1 MRSGSEEVIQKLLN
15 DLEKKRKRVW
25 IKNATAEF
33 LLVLF
38 VSLGLISLLSYI
50 SSNNVYFSILK
61 NLALLAVCSGFV
73 KFFVPAIL
81 KKEGKAKLALEL
93 EKISPGLGEDTLNAV
108 LLRSDLTQ
116 TEEGLGVSR
125 FLTEA
130 HVDEV
135 AHKLESLRDIS
146 PALPR
151 EKIQGYWKPL
161 AAIFALSIT
170 ILIFTPIEFR
180 GFLFSGHILPMLE
193 PNLLELADIEVEFKY
208 PAYTKLPPQVIRG
221 STGDVKAIKGTH
233 VIFEA
238 TTLRKLTK
246 GELVTQNGLAI
257 PISSDG
263 GRIKGEFTILSNGD
277 FFIQDKKGKL
287 KSRIFK
293 ITSEKDK
300 DPKVT
305 IESPTKGVIE
315 IGEKGDLDIF
325 YKAQDDFGL
334 TKLLLVWKTKKDK
347 ASKYIGLIKEEPK
360 SIEGRFTWD
369 LSDVQS
375 EPGEIIE
382 VKIDAYDN
390 DMVSG
395 PKVGSSNAIKVKIND
410 PRKRHENILFSAEKL
425 LEQLLDVLA
434 DDIDHRSRE
443 GNANASKTKKTQE
456 DIAVKIEN
464 DLVSLNQMINNMK
477 EDDFSDYTYFL
488 GLSNMKTRIKD
499 MLNERTDM
507 IVSFSA
513 EDLPRL
519 GDLIKREID
528 EFEDDILFLDS
539 ALKGE
544 KLRESLM
551 NGRDA
556 LTKYTELSE
565 LLKKLKQRSDEET
578 KKEIEKKT
586 EELKNLM
593 SQLVEKFSSLSRN
606 INEEFLNP
614 DSFKTIDLQKKLN
627 EIINLTRQGKIDEAL
642 NLLAG
647 LEANLQ
653 EMIAAIQSG
662 SQSFSSAALSKNM
675 TKLNETLERIK
686 NLEESEKSLK
696 ENTES
701 VKDSLLKNPPRK
713 TNSFEFVEREKK
725 KLDRLKNLLME
736 TKSEISQ
743 NIGAREFIE
752 GSFLIE
758 SAINEAYEL
767 KHWLEALEFSEAFR
781 KAKDIE
787 KQTIGIRNLNDL
799 KIGAAPKAN
808 SEIEQ
813 SAQIAQEIRRDLE
826 HFGGMERNEEGM
838 GKLSE
843 RQDQIAREAFQLSNN
858 LKGSSQDNFSPKIGE
873 KLGESERFMHGASSN
888 LVGKEISKAISNQGD
903 ALEALKQAKEEAKG
917 LLDKY
922 QLSARGHGLPVPL
935 VLGREQF
942 QEGDQGV
949 DTGHVIIPPSE
960 ESKIG
965 KEFKEGLLK
974 ALKDGSPDG
983 YSELNKKYYERIIK

>member
-1 MRSGSEEVIQKLLN
+1 MRSGSAEVIQKLLN
-15 DLEKKRKRVW
+15 DLEKRRKRAW

-38 VSLGLISLLSYI
+38 GSLGLISLLSYI
-50 SSNNVYFSILK
+50 SSNNVYFSVLK
-61 NLALLAVCSGFV
+61 NLAILAVCSGFV

-116 TEEGLGVSR
+116 TEKGLGVSR

-130 HVDEV
+130 HIDEV
-135 AHKLESLRDIS
+135 ASKLESLMDLS
-146 PALPR
+146 LALPG
-151 EKIQGYWKPL
+151 EKIKGYWKPL
-161 AAIFALSIT
+161 TAIFALSIT
-170 ILIFTPIEFR
+170 ILIFAPKEFR
-180 GFLFSGHILPMLE
+180 GFLFSSHILPTFE
-193 PNLLELADIEVEFKY
+193 PNLLEFADIKIEYKY
-208 PAYTKLPPQVIRG
+208 PAYTKLPPEVVRG

-238 TTLRKLTK
+238 TTLKRSTK

-263 GRIKGEFTILSNGD
+263 RKIKGEFTIFTNGD
-277 FFIQDKKGKL
+277 FFIQDKEGRL

-293 ITSEKDK
+293 ITSEEDEN
-300 DPKVT
+300 PKVA

-315 IGEKGDLDIF
+315 IGEKRDLDIF
-325 YKAQDDFGL
+325 YKARDDFGL
-334 TKLLLVWKTKKDK
+334 TKLLLVWKTKKGES
-347 ASKYIGLIKEEPK
+347 SKSMGLIKEEPK

-375 EPGEIIE
+375 EPSEIIE
-382 VKIDAYDN
+382 VRINAYDN
-390 DMVSG
+390 DIVSG
-395 PKVGSSNAIKVKIND
+395 PKVGSSNTIEVKIND
-410 PRKRHENILFSAEKL
+410 PRKRHENILSSAEKL

-434 DDIDHRSRE
+434 DDIEHRSRE
-443 GNANASKTKKTQE
+443 DNASASNTKKTQE
-456 DIAVKIEN
+456 DIASKIEN
-464 DLVSLNQMINNMK
+464 ASLSLNQMINNMK
-477 EDDFSDYTYFL
+477 DDDFSDYTYFL
-488 GLSNMKTRIKD
+488 GLSNMRTSIKD
-499 MLNERTDM
+499 MLDERTHI

-519 GDLIKREID
+519 GDLIKREIN
-528 EFEDDILFLDS
+528 EFEDDIIFLDS

-551 NGRDA
+551 YGRDA
-556 LTKYTELSE
+556 LSKYTELSE
-565 LLKKLKQRSDEET
+565 LLKKLKQSGNEET

-593 SQLVEKFSSLSRN
+593 SQLVEKLSSLSRN
-606 INEEFLNP
+606 INDEFLNS

-627 EIINLTRQGKIDEAL
+627 EIINLTSQGKIDEAL

-662 SQSFSSAALSKNM
+662 SQSFSSATLSKNM

-686 NLEESEKSLK
+686 HLEESEKSLK

-701 VKDSLLKNPPRK
+701 AKYSLLKNPPRK
-713 TNSFEFVEREKK
+713 TNPLEFVEREKK
-725 KLDRLKNLLME
+725 KLDKLKNLLME
-736 TKSEISQ
+736 TKSKVSQ
-743 NIGAREFIE
+743 NMGAREFIG

-758 SAINEAYEL
+758 RAINEADEL
-767 KHWLEALEFSEAFR
+767 KHRLEALEFNEAYR
-781 KAKDIE
+781 HAKDIE
-787 KQTIGIRNLNDL
+787 EQTTGLRNLNDL

-813 SAQIAQEIRRDLE
+813 SARIAQEIRRDLE
-826 HFGGMERNEEGM
+826 HFGEIERNEEGM

-843 RQDQIAREAFQLSNN
+843 RQNQIAREAFEFSNN
-858 LKGSSQDNFSPKIGE
+858 LKGSSQDNFSPKIRE
-873 KLGESERFMHGASSN
+873 KLSESERFMRRASSN
-888 LVGKEISKAISNQGD
+888 LVGKEISKAISNQED

-922 QLSARGHGLPVPL
+922 QQSARGNGLPVPL

-949 DTGHVIIPPSE
+949 DTGHVNIPPSE
-960 ESKIG
+960 ESKTG

-983 YSELNKKYYERIIK
+983 YGELNKKYYERIIK